1 MINLIAGRSGYG
13 KSGKLLELLKETLQY
28 TDRNTVVIVP
38 HQQSYTWEER
48 IAAMFPPSFN
58 LRCEI
63 TTIPNLYGTICREF
77 GGIGDRVIDDG
88 ERILLVWR
96 AMMSVREQLRVFR
109 SGYDD
114 KNLPVLLKAIDE
126 LKKGGV
132 APAEAEEALR
142 RLEEEN
148 SVTGL
153 RDRLHDAVLVYGAY
167 ERILH
172 EEFVDR
178 TDLLSTLSDLIR
190 EKDYFSGKDVFIDSF
205 SPLLGVEEKIL
216 SGIMNQAENVSIT
229 FTCPRREEGEDY
241 EIQFYEY
248 RRFLRVCRTTATRLG
263 KEIRMIWLSEDRRH
277 VSDEL
282 KGIENFIFDYGFK
295 AESKLMPGGSLSESV
310 RIVECSDRYDE
321 AEACAA
327 IIEKLL
333 RDGYRNREIAVVAE
347 NIYSREGIIDTV
359 LRRHGISCYISE
371 PRVISTTPAV
381 RLVLAAL
388 KITYSGW
395 QREDVIKLIKTGM
408 AAPEGGSRPGTG
420 AGGFEPE
427 YFETYTGT
435 WNIHGK
441 RAFCSGDWTMNP
453 RGYQE
458 QFTDDDRRVLGYVN
472 SMKNRLIPPVEE
484 FSSVFGEH
492 GTAPVREIAEAVVRL
507 AEKYNVKKALDRT
520 AAAYSAIDMEAEAE
534 RTVAGWNA
542 VCDILDKMVDLL
554 GDTVL
559 DAARFAGLFAK
570 VASTM
575 DRGTI
580 PTGLDEVILCSAPSM
595 GFDSARCVIVL
606 GSVAG
611 EFPGTGTEGKFFSD
625 RDRQI
630 MEKAGMTLDIPDDR
644 RQISRSYFDYYRA
657 VTAAEEKLYIMV
669 PGGFEKA
676 SDGAARICSILE
688 SSGINCRTKFSSLP
702 LEDVV
707 YSLAGAEYQLSRRP
721 EGPETEALRK
731 LIADRG
737 RGAGFD
743 ISLTADEERVPSYSG
758 ETLSLSNTRINSF
771 AECPFQHSCKYTLD
785 LQPPADSK
793 IENNDIGTF
802 VHAVLER
809 FFEST
814 SGSGSDP
821 TVLTDDEVDSISSG
835 IIEEYV
841 ENFAGNSGVSRENGR
856 LDYLF
861 ERLTRY
867 VPLFVKGAIR
877 ELKAGPFKPSAYEL
891 KISSN
896 DGDVEPVQYGL
907 DDGLV
912 AELVGKIDRV
922 DEFESEY
929 GKYLRII
936 DYKTGNAEF
945 RLDEVLKGHNIQLLA
960 YLFTLW
966 KRRWHADGDREV
978 LPGGAYYLSVSTKA
992 DSQPRMVSG
1001 DEAEQIVLG
1010 KVKANGIRL
1019 DTEEMPSSGEKGVV
1033 SMSMDEILE
1042 LSDSLDSVVRHIGEG
1057 IQQGVADASPV
1068 RFRRDLPCRYC
1079 RYSYVCKLSR
1089 EGGAL

>member
-13 KSGKLLELLKETLQY
+13 KSSKLLEMLKETLQF

-48 IAAMFPPSFN
+48 IASMFPPAFN

-63 TTIPNLYGTICREF
+63 TTIPKLYDTISREF
-77 GGIGDRVIDDG
+77 GGLRNRVIDDG
-88 ERILLVWR
+88 GRILLVWR

-109 SGYDD
+109 GGYDD

-132 APAEAEEALR
+132 TPAKAEKALEK
-142 RLEEEN
+142 LEQDGTA
-148 SVTGL
+148 TGL
-153 RDRLHDAVLVYGAY
+153 RDRLHDAVLVYGVY
-167 ERILH
+167 EKILH

-178 TDLLSTLSDLIR
+178 TDLLTTLSDLIA
-190 EKDYFSGKDVFIDSF
+190 ENDYFRGKDVFVDSF
-205 SPLLGVEEKIL
+205 SPLLGIEEKIL
-216 SGIMNQAENVSIT
+216 SGIMKQAENVSVT
-229 FTCPRREEGEDY
+229 FTCPRQAEGADF

-248 RRFLRVCRTTATRLG
+248 KRFLRVCRSLATRLG
-263 KEIRMIWLSEDRRH
+263 KEIRIIELNEDRRH
-277 VSDEL
+277 RSDEL
-282 KGIENFIFDYGFK
+282 RNIESYIFDYSFK
-295 AESKLMPGGSLSESV
+295 ADPEAAKRESVSGSV
-310 RIVECSDRYDE
+310 RIVECTDRYDE

-327 IIEKLL
+327 VIEKLL
-333 RDGYRNREIAVVAE
+333 RNGYRNRDIAVVAE
-347 NIYSREGIIDTV
+347 NIYSREGVIDTV

-371 PRVISTTPAV
+371 PRVISATPAV

-395 QREDVIKLIKTGM
+395 QREDVVKLIKTGM
-408 AAPEGGSRPGTG
+408 IDTAPGAAER
-420 AGGFEPE
+420 FEPE
-427 YFETYTGT
+427 YFETYTNT

-441 RAFCSGDWTMNP
+441 KAYCGGNWTMNP

-458 QFTDDDRRVLGYVN
+458 QFTDEDKKTLTLVN
-472 SMKNRLIPPVEE
+472 SMKNRVIPPIQR
-484 FSSVFGEH
+484 FSAVFDGH
-492 GTAPVREIAEAVVRL
+492 GTAPVKEIAAAVVEL
-507 AEKYNVKKALDRT
+507 AEGYNVRKALDRT
-520 AAAYSAIDMEAEAE
+520 AAAYSSIDMEAEAE

-542 VCDILDKMVDLL
+542 VCEILDKMADFL
-554 GDTVL
+554 GDTTL

-611 EFPGTGTEGKFFSD
+611 EFPGTGTDGKFFSD
-625 RDRQI
+625 RDREI

-676 SDGAARICSILE
+676 SDGAVRINDILK
-688 SSGINCRTKFSSLP
+688 SLGIASKTKFSALP
-702 LEDVV
+702 LKEVV

-721 EGPETEALRK
+721 EGPETEILRR
-731 LIADRG
+731 LIKDRG

-743 ISLTADEERVPSYSG
+743 ISLTAGEERVPPCTDG
-758 ETLSLSNTRINSF
+758 KLSLSNTRINSF
-771 AECPFQHSCKYTLD
+771 TECPFQHSCQYTLD
-785 LQPPADSK
+785 LRAPADSK

-814 SGSGSDP
+814 SGNGNDP
-821 TVLTDDEVDSISSG
+821 TELTDGEVDAISG
-835 IIEEYV
+835 KIIEEYV
-841 ENFAGNSGVSRENGR
+841 ENFAGNSGVSRDNGR

-877 ELKAGPFKPSAYEL
+877 ELRSVPFKPSAYEL
-891 KISSN
+891 KIGGKES
-896 DGDVEPVQYGL
+896 DVMPVRYDL
-907 DDGLV
+907 DDGSA

-922 DEFESEY
+922 DEFESATGE
-929 GKYLRII
+929 KYLRII
-936 DYKTGNAEF
+936 DYKTGNADFKLE
-945 RLDEVLKGHNIQLLA
+945 EVLKGHNIQLLA

-966 KRRWHADGDREV
+966 KRKWNSGPQGVA
-978 LPGGAYYLSVSTKA
+978 PGGAYYLSVSPKTE
-992 DSQPRMVSG
+992 SQPKMISG
-1001 DEAEQIVLG
+1001 EEAEQIVLG

-1019 DTEEMPSSGEKGVV
+1019 SSDEIPSSEEKSVMTVSMEEMADLSRNIDEVV
-1033 SMSMDEILE
+1033 M
-1042 LSDSLDSVVRHIGEG
+1042 RIGNGIKEG
-1057 IQQGVADASPV
+1057 IADADPV
-1068 RFRRDLPCRYC
+1068 RFRKDLPCKYC
-1079 RYSYVCKLSR
+1079 KYAYVCKASR
-1089 EGGAL
+1089 EVGNL